1 MRKFWLIG
9 SLLAA
14 LGTGFVALLVV
25 GVFVVAGNL
34 TGGGAGRTA
43 GLAKGSVPAA
53 YQALVQKWGN
63 LCPALSPALLASQ
76 LYQESGFNPRARSA
90 AAAEGI
96 AQFIPSTWAAHGVD
110 GDKDG
115 VRDVWNPADAIPS
128 AASYD
133 CELASY
139 VKNVPGDQSANML
152 AAYNAGPDAVIRY
165 GGVPPYSETRN
176 YVKTIRGLEESFSAP
191 VGRLQPSEQAAA
203 AISYAQGKLG
213 TPYLWGGT
221 GTAAQRGRFDC
232 SGLTQAAYEN
242 VGIDLPRVANDQYNA
257 GPHPGRDELLP
268 GDLVFFSDDLSDSR
282 AIRHVGIYVGGGYMI
297 DAPRTG
303 AVIRFD
309 PIDTPDYFG
318 ATRVTQAAAAAL
330 PEPGASKSLRPV
342 DEDRAAEKAQETGGA
357 GEAETGSGTADE
369 AAVDAKGEGGGGGG
383 GEDKGEGE
391 EQDAAAKGGGQTGG
405 DGAAVSGEPTGGPSP
420 SPEVSAPA
428 AGAGEGPRRAD

>member
-34 TGGGAGRTA
+34 SNGGAGRAT

-63 LCPALSPALLASQ
+63 LCPALTPALLASQ

-96 AQFIPSTWAAHGVD
+96 AQFIPSTWATHGVD

-139 VKNVPGDQSANML
+139 VKDVPGDRSANML

-176 YVKTIRGLEESFSAP
+176 YVQTIRGLEESFSAP
-191 VGRLQPSEQAAA
+191 AGRLQPSEQAAA

-232 SGLTQAAYEN
+232 SGLTQAAYES

-268 GDLVFFSDDLSDSR
+268 GDLVFFSDDLTNSR

-330 PEPGASKSLRPV
+330 PEPGASESLRPV
-342 DEDRAAEKAQETGGA
+342 DEDREAEKAKEKEKEKT
-357 GEAETGSGTADE
+357 EA
-369 AAVDAKGEGGGGGG
+369 K
-383 GEDKGEGE
+383 
-391 EQDAAAKGGGQTGG
+391 G
-405 DGAAVSGEPTGGPSP
+405 DGAQAGGGAAVAGERSGTESP
-420 SPEVSAPA
+420 SPGAA
-428 AGAGEGPRRAD
+428 ALAGAGTGPRRAD